1 MFYVI
6 VNIKRDYSQWGDLL
20 TSYNGTAI
28 TYDAI
33 GNPLSYYNGTSY
45 TFTWEG
51 RRLVGAVKGS
61 STMSFEYNDEGIR
74 TSKTV
79 NGV

>member
-1 MFYVI
+1 M
-6 VNIKRDYSQWGDLL
+6 
-20 TSYNGTAI
+20 
-28 TYDAI
+28 
-33 GNPLSYYNGTSY
+33 SYYNGSSY

-61 STMSFEYNDEGIR
+61 NTMSFEYNDEGIR

-79 NGV
+79 NGVETVYYVNGGQIVAEKTVVMTFIRYSEKCEKTF